1 MDAKGVRR
9 QRLIRNIHANVDSGR
24 EADRK
29 TLCEQRSTTELYGL
43 MIVALRLA
51 LQKGTCKAPV
61 RHCCKASSESSLGC
75 TKRKT
80 GEDGH
85 PLPPLQSLPS
95 GKLDVLRDRQT
106 MPPEVVQDRRR
117 VPHRVTIPVRAD
129 LTASRE
135 RIVRVHWISLQPLGL
150 RPAVRPAQDFFQ
162 FPP

>member
-1 MDAKGVRR
+1 MELHG
-9 QRLIRNIHANVDSGR
+9 
-24 EADRK
+24 
-29 TLCEQRSTTELYGL
+29 QRSF
-43 MIVALRLA
+43 ALQLA
-51 LQKGTCKAPV
+51 LQKGTWKAPV
-61 RHCCKASSESSLGC
+61 RHSSKASSEGSLGC

-129 LTASRE
+129 LTASRK
-135 RIVRVHWISLQPLGL
+135 RIMRVLG
-150 RPAVRPAQDFFQ
+150 
-162 FPP
+162 